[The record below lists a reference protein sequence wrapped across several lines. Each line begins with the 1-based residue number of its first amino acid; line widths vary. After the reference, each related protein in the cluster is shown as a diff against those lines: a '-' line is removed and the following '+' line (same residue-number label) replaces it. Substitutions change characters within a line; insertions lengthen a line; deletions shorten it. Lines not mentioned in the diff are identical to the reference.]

1 MTPSRSSTQFKTWQ
15 ASDVPRFE
23 PFNGLRYNAESGS
36 VDDVIAPPYDVI
48 GHDERA
54 RLEARSPYNAVR
66 IELPRDDE
74 AGGRSRYAVAADL
87 LRQWQ
92 GDKVLVADD
101 PPAFYV
107 HRMGYHDPA
116 GRPRQTVG
124 VIGALGIEA
133 PGHGDV
139 LPHEH
144 TTPKDRADRLE
155 MLRQVRANT
164 SPIWGLSLAS
174 GLSELCQ
181 LPGPPVARAT
191 DDDGVHHRLYLVSE
205 AGLCEAIASVV
216 GSAPIVVADGHHR
229 YDVADVYRR
238 EPGAAPGADAIMMLV
253 VELTEEQLTV
263 RATHRLLSG
272 LPDGFDVVAA
282 LDEWFEV
289 VGAGPRSGVATLPD
303 RMDDAG
309 ALGLVTDGGAWLL
322 RPRPAT
328 RAAAESDLDSAV
340 LAVAA
345 GGLPDGLE
353 VRFQNGVA
361 EATAAV
367 VSGDAQAAVLLRP
380 ATVAQIAASGHER
393 KRMPPKTTYFWPKP
407 RTGLVFRLLD

>member
-1 MTPSRSSTQFKTWQ
+1 M
-15 ASDVPRFE
+15 PRFE
-23 PFNGLRYNAESGS
+23 PFNGLRYNAEAGY

-48 GHDERA
+48 GPDERA

-66 IELPRDDE
+66 IELPRDDD
-74 AGGRSRYAVAADL
+74 ATGRSRYGVAADL

-92 GDKVLVADD
+92 GDKILVADD

-107 HRMGYHDPA
+107 HRMGFHDAA

-133 PGHGDV
+133 PGQGDV

-164 SPIWGLSLAS
+164 SPIWGLSLAR

-191 DDDGVHHRLYLVSE
+191 DDDGVHHRLYLVTE
-205 AGLCEAIASVV
+205 TGLCDAIATVV

-229 YDVADVYRR
+229 YDVADMYRQ
-238 EPGAAPGADAIMMLV
+238 EPGAAPGADAIMALI

-272 LPDGFDVVAA
+272 LPEGFDVVAA
-282 LDEWFEV
+282 LDVWFEV
-289 VGAGPRSGVATLPD
+289 VEAGPLSGAATLPV

-309 ALGLVTDGGAWLL
+309 ALGLVTEAGAWLL
-322 RPRPAT
+322 RPRPPT
-328 RAAAESDLDSAV
+328 EAAAQADLDSSRV
-340 LAVAA
+340 AVATA
-345 GGLPDGLE
+345 AFPDGLVVRYQHGVDE
-353 VRFQNGVA
+353 V
-361 EATAAV
+361 TAALA
-367 VSGDAQAAVLLRP
+367 SGSAQAAVLLRP

-393 KRMPPKTTYFWPKP
+393 TRMPPKTTFFWPKP